1 MSEKPFF
8 SVDVQ
13 PIAGQDVTV
22 SLWKICYETQTSD
35 AGEEGVGGAASDDKA
50 RELRDDNGRGIVTRN
65 DKSVFAL
72 GRVSKNWISRAVDAR
87 RKVAAIDPFRHQ
99 ELKLV
104 LYAHANKEAEKAAPD
119 AIVRFRWIVR
129 RAVRNATADDAMPR
143 AAISG
148 NCRSPRIGAAHMRA
162 DRTASPPAIVEGIG
176 NGI

>member
-1 MSEKPFF
+1 MQLILLRLLRPDSDRPRVEPSRLKCLRSRFLL
-8 SVDVQ
+8 STCSQ
-13 PIAGQDVTV
+13 LAGQDVTV

-35 AGEEGVGGAASDDKA
+35 AGEESVGGAASDDKA

-119 AIVRFRWIVR
+119 AIVRFR
-129 RAVRNATADDAMPR
+129 
-143 AAISG
+143 
-148 NCRSPRIGAAHMRA
+148 
-162 DRTASPPAIVEGIG
+162 
-176 NGI
+176 